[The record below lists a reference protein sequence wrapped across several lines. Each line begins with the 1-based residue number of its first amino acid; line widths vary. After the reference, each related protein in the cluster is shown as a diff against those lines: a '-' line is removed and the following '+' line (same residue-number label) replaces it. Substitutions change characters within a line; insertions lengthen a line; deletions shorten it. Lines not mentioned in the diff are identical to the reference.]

1 MPVHLPP
8 VEAAIH
14 LRNQHG
20 IKKEDVISVKVETYD
35 LAVSGHDHTEVKGAY
50 SAKMS
55 TPYSTAVALAYGKA
69 GLQEFEKNVLEDE
82 SIKTLSKKVQV
93 VSDEELSNIFPGKQ
107 SAVLTIITSSGIY
120 SERVD
125 FPKGEPENPFTEE
138 EFLERY
144 ESLMSYGGIEAEVY
158 KNIYEM
164 TRIIDTKVSNLEAN
178 YDDMVDQKLLF
189 DALSKLGVDFFT
201 GVPDSLLNDFCLYMV
216 NNIPDGQH
224 VMAANEGNAIGIAA
238 GHYMATGNIPVVYM
252 QNSGIGNATN
262 PLLSLT
268 HDCVYG
274 IPMVLVIGWRGDPAV
289 NDHAQ
294 HKKQG
299 ELTPVLM
306 KDMDIPYAILDA
318 EETVVDKFT
327 WAVAKAKEISAPV
340 ALIAKKA
347 ILTEKVKKQVYSESK
362 LMNREE
368 AVSAVVD
375 VLGSEAVYLG
385 TTGRATREVHEQLK
399 AHGVGE
405 GHEFQNVG
413 SMGHVSSVG
422 LGIALACPELKVVV
436 FDGDAAAVMHLGAL
450 ATNCRYKAGNLVH
463 IVLNNGVNESDGGQ
477 PSAGY
482 VVNLTVVA
490 EACGYRT
497 PGHPV
502 ETKEELQRIVR
513 EQGCG
518 EMPLF
523 IDVHVRQ
530 GIRSDLP
537 KLNIDHKAQKVA
549 LMETLKK

>member
-1 MPVHLPP
+1 
-8 VEAAIH
+8 
-14 LRNQHG
+14 
-20 IKKEDVISVKVETYD
+20 
-35 LAVSGHDHTEVKGAY
+35 
-50 SAKMS
+50 
-55 TPYSTAVALAYGKA
+55 
-69 GLQEFEKNVLEDE
+69 
-82 SIKTLSKKVQV
+82 
-93 VSDEELSNIFPGKQ
+93 
-107 SAVLTIITSSGIY
+107 
-120 SERVD
+120 
-125 FPKGEPENPFTEE
+125 
-138 EFLERY
+138 
-144 ESLMSYGGIEAEVY
+144 
-158 KNIYEM
+158 
-164 TRIIDTKVSNLEAN
+164 
-178 YDDMVDQKLLF
+178 MVDQKQLF
-189 DALSKLGVDFFT
+189 DALGKMGIDFFT

-216 NNIPDGQH
+216 KNIPDGQH

-238 GHYMATGNIPVVYM
+238 GHYMASGNIPVVYM

-274 IPMVLVIGWRGDPAV
+274 IPMVLVIGWRGDPAIG
-289 NDHAQ
+289 DHAQ

-306 KDMDIPYAILDA
+306 KDMDIPYEILDA
-318 EETVVDKFT
+318 EDTVVEKFA
-327 WAVAKAKEISAPV
+327 WAVNKAKEISSPV

-347 ILTEKVKKQVYSESK
+347 ILTEKIKKQVYPESP

-368 AVSAVVD
+368 AVSAVIE
-375 VLGSEAVYLG
+375 VLGIEAVYLG

-422 LGIALACPELKVVV
+422 LGIALARPEQKVVV

-450 ATNCRYKAGNLVH
+450 ATNCRYKAGNMIH
-463 IVLNNGVNESDGGQ
+463 IVLNNGVNESVGGQ

-482 VVNLTVVA
+482 VVNLTTIA
-490 EACGYRT
+490 EACGYHT

-502 ETKEELQRIVR
+502 ETKEELQKIVR
-513 EQGCG
+513 EQGSG

-530 GIRSDLP
+530 GIRSDMP
-537 KLNIDHKAQKVA
+537 KLSINHKELKYA
-549 LMETLKK
+549 LMKTLIVSH